1 METTHQITK
10 HYCAVCH
17 TYFSRK
23 TFLNKHYKTQ
33 KHKDRINENT
43 EFFACNCGKKYIYKN
58 SLVIHQKACPHM
70 VAEETV
76 QNKLQNIEQLLHE
89 EQLRNKLEKEELN
102 RKLELLLKKCEHPPL
117 PPSSAQITNNNTT
130 NNNTTNTNS
139 HNTTNNLNLQINA
152 FGQENLD
159 YITDG
164 ILHNC
169 VNRVFESIPTLIE
182 KIHFDPA
189 HPENHTIKIPN
200 KKLPHASVMSKD
212 KEWKLMNKHDV
223 IDNIMNNG
231 YNMID
236 DKFNEDPSK
245 FTEDRRKQ
253 YRRYQEKYD
262 TEDKETMKRIKT
274 DVEMVLINGTKSIH
288 SQKKCV

>member
-1 METTHQITK
+1 MTPNIPKIFYIANVYTTKME
-10 HYCAVCH
+10 
-17 TYFSRK
+17 
-23 TFLNKHYKTQ
+23 Q
-33 KHKDRINENT
+33 KLACKL
-43 EFFACNCGKKYIYKN
+43 CNCTFTRKYYYNQHLKSPKHLRRASSKDAYN
-58 SLVIHQKACPHM
+58 CSCGNTYLSHKTLAIHQKTCTYKCDYT
-70 VAEETV
+70 VLQEEV
-76 QNKLQNIEQLLHE
+76 RKQKEDYEAKIKELEEKIDHFLHTP
-89 EQLRNKLEKEELN
+89 
-102 RKLELLLKKCEHPPL
+102 HPPSL
-117 PPSSAQITNNNTT
+117 SQITNNNNT
-130 NNNTTNTNS
+130 TTNTNS

-152 FGQENLD
+152 FGHENLD

-164 ILHNC
+164 ILNNC

-212 KEWKLMNKHDV
+212 KEWKLMNKHEV
-223 IDNIMNNG
+223 IDNIMNNS

-253 YRRYQEKYD
+253 YRRFQEKYD
-262 TEDKETMKRIKT
+262 NEDKETMKRIKS
-274 DVEMVLINGTKSIH
+274 DVEMVLMNGTKTIH
-288 SQKKCV
+288 SKKKCV

>member
-1 METTHQITK
+1 MFCE
-10 HYCAVCH
+10 VC
-17 TYFSRK
+17 
-23 TFLNKHYKTQ
+23 NKHFTRVFNFERHKESQKHLMKVENQTQ
-33 KHKDRINENT
+33 KVYICPCGNEYLYRQSYHRHKKVCTFTPEIQTVTETENDNT
-43 EFFACNCGKKYIYKN
+43 ENSVDTKDMIREIEAMKK
-58 SLVIHQKACPHM
+58 Q
-70 VAEETV
+70 
-76 QNKLQNIEQLLHE
+76 
-89 EQLRNKLEKEELN
+89 
-102 RKLELLLKKCEHPPL
+102 LELLLEKCDHPP
-117 PPSSAQITNNNTT
+117 PPSSSQI

-212 KEWKLMNKHDV
+212 KQWKLMNKHDV

>member
-1 METTHQITK
+1 MEK
-10 HYCAVCH
+10 
-17 TYFSRK
+17 
-23 TFLNKHYKTQ
+23 N
-33 KHKDRINENT
+33 
-43 EFFACNCGKKYIYKN
+43 FACKLCNCTFTRKYYYNQHLKSPKHLRRASNKDIYKCRCGN
-58 SLVIHQKACPHM
+58 TYLSHKTLSIHEKVCTYTCDYRVLQEEVRQQKEDYETKIKEL
-70 VAEETV
+70 EE
-76 QNKLQNIEQLLHE
+76 KIELILHT
-89 EQLRNKLEKEELN
+89 
-102 RKLELLLKKCEHPPL
+102 
-117 PPSSAQITNNNTT
+117 PPSSSQI

-212 KEWKLMNKHDV
+212 KQWKLMNKHDV